1 MKMNEN
7 MKSILKTVA
16 SLSVLLLAA
25 SCTLEQID
33 TQMTPEKAKASI
45 RLECSALES
54 YTVQAAKPQDISFHV
69 SATTPWTIT
78 GKDADWLTVTPASSS
93 VSSLSEDIRITAK
106 ANNDFADRK
115 AVLTVSGENTET
127 SYTITVTQL
136 RKGKLTV
143 APIAGEFETAGGSKT
158 FTVEANIA
166 WEASAADEW
175 LTLNPA
181 SGTSDGA
188 TKSFTVTAT
197 AANNSSVTRS
207 TTVTVA
213 AGDEKQEF
221 EVVQKGQT
229 LEILPVENPT
239 IDRKGGD
246 LVIGVNATMDWKAES
261 DNEAFTVTKVGNNQL
276 KVSAGFNN
284 QFAPRTATITVKPVS
299 TEFGD
304 VSSTVSVSQD
314 INFKLEGNCE
324 VLADGSVKLSAGAK
338 SRVTTLDE
346 YRYVTIILKMGDKH
360 FESKGE
366 MWCSVKAGGC
376 NIYSQLSL
384 SGNWRIRQDGNL
396 PITKKPSGEDV
407 STYKNVN
414 LALEKSA
421 DKLNAM
427 TEYRFEVLNEIT
439 DDPDYAGVKWHV
451 VNFWYNG
458 VLDTTL
464 NFRSVF
470 ADDPSAAGP
479 YWFGYESSK
488 DDNTWYVVKTCDVIP
503 IAE

>member
-1 MKMNEN
+1 

-239 IDRKGGD
+239 IDRKG
-246 LVIGVNATMDWKAES
+246 
-261 DNEAFTVTKVGNNQL
+261 
-276 KVSAGFNN
+276 
-284 QFAPRTATITVKPVS
+284 
-299 TEFGD
+299 
-304 VSSTVSVSQD
+304 
-314 INFKLEGNCE
+314 
-324 VLADGSVKLSAGAK
+324 
-338 SRVTTLDE
+338 
-346 YRYVTIILKMGDKH
+346 
-360 FESKGE
+360 
-366 MWCSVKAGGC
+366 
-376 NIYSQLSL
+376 
-384 SGNWRIRQDGNL
+384 
-396 PITKKPSGEDV
+396 
-407 STYKNVN
+407 
-414 LALEKSA
+414 
-421 DKLNAM
+421 
-427 TEYRFEVLNEIT
+427 
-439 DDPDYAGVKWHV
+439 
-451 VNFWYNG
+451 
-458 VLDTTL
+458 
-464 NFRSVF
+464 
-470 ADDPSAAGP
+470 
-479 YWFGYESSK
+479 
-488 DDNTWYVVKTCDVIP
+488 
-503 IAE
+503 